1 MKLVICGKGGSGKS
15 TIAALLAK
23 SFVKKGSSVLVI
35 DTDESNFGLH
45 RQLGVE
51 LPQDFTNYFGGKDV
65 ALEKIMAAAPDWES
79 ISFFDKEWGT
89 ANIPLE
95 YLSQKNGIKLIAI
108 GKIHEVG
115 EGCACTMGILAK
127 EFISNLR
134 LNSSEVVIVDTEAGV
149 EHFGRAIE
157 KDVDAILM
165 VVDPSYESMK
175 LSEKVTELSSSIG
188 KPVYFILNK
197 VDETNEQFLRETIR
211 DHDMIIAAIPAD
223 TALSLAGLKGDEITT
238 DINEIK
244 NMNKFLME
252 KIGQ

>member
-23 SFVKKGSSVLVI
+23 SFVKKGISVLVI

-45 RQLGVE
+45 RQLGVD

-79 ISFFDKEWGT
+79 ISFFDKEWET
-89 ANIPLE
+89 ADIPSE
-95 YLSQKNGIKLIAI
+95 YFSQKNGIKLIAI

-127 EFISNLR
+127 EFIGNLR
-134 LNSSEVVIVDTEAGV
+134 LNSSEVVIVDTEAGI

-165 VVDPSYESMK
+165 VIDPSYESMK
-175 LSEKVTELSSSIG
+175 LSEKVAELSGIG

-197 VDETNEQFLRETIR
+197 VDETNEQFLREAINDQDTIV
-211 DHDMIIAAIPAD
+211 AAIPAD
-223 TALSLAGLKGDEITT
+223 TTLSLAGLRGDEITT
-238 DINEIK
+238 DIPEIQ
-244 NMNKFLME
+244 NMDNFIIE